1 MNTYLRELT
10 VQFAKFGIVGVIAF
24 CIDYGLFLLMDYV
37 FGVNYLVASAVS
49 FTISTVFNYMASM
62 RYVFAG
68 KQGQTRT
75 QQFVIFFVLSVV
87 GLGLNQLILWLCSG
101 VFVVPAWAGSWRPS
115 SSWCSTSLRARYS
128 SRIAFRVGD
137 NLRYA

>member
-24 CIDYGLFLLMDYV
+24 CIDYWLFLLMTYV
-37 FGVNYLVASAVS
+37 FGINYLIAS
-49 FTISTVFNYMASM
+49 ASM

-68 KQGQTRT
+68 KRGQTRS

-87 GLGLNQLILWLCSG
+87 GLGVNQLVLWMCVDLLAWLAWVG
-101 VFVVPAWAGSWRPS
+101 KLAATFIVMIFNFVTRKVFLEDHDGR
-115 SSWCSTSLRARYS
+115 RR
-128 SRIAFRVGD
+128 
-137 NLRYA
+137 

>member
-1 MNTYLRELT
+1 MNTYLRDLT

-24 CIDYGLFLLMDYV
+24 CIDYGLFLLMNYA
-37 FGVNYLVASAVS
+37 FGVNYLVASAIS

-101 VFVVPAWAGSWRPS
+101 VFVVPAWGGKLVATVLVMVFNFVTRKIF
-115 SSWCSTSLRARYS
+115 LEDRV
-128 SRIAFRVGD
+128 SRRG
-137 NLRYA
+137 

>member
-37 FGVNYLVASAVS
+37 FGVNYLVASAIS

-101 VFVVPAWAGSWRPS
+101 VFVVPAWAGKLVTTVLVMVFNFVTRKIF
-115 SSWCSTSLRARYS
+115 LEDRV
-128 SRIAFRVGD
+128 SRRE
-137 NLRYA
+137 